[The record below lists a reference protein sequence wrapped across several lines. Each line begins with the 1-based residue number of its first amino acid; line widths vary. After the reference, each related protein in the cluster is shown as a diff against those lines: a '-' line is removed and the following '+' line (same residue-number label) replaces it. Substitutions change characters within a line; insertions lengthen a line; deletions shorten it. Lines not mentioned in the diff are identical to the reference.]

1 MTSRKDGRT
10 FSRLREL
17 QGNMQACNGFQE
29 KQLWGGSLKGGG
41 KAWSHGVKSH
51 GQSTQ
56 DPPKNAS
63 NLPLDVGGTQGRTT
77 GRAWYSKSGTPR
89 FALSSNY
96 FNPDRHET
104 SYLKT
109 LIIFLMY
116 KLKMTLFLLRLTGS
130 LNMFRKC
137 QTGAD
142 DRPSLNVSP
151 SFTSSGEIN

>member
-1 MTSRKDGRT
+1 M
-10 FSRLREL
+10 
-17 QGNMQACNGFQE
+17 
-29 KQLWGGSLKGGG
+29 
-41 KAWSHGVKSH
+41 KSH

-77 GRAWYSKSGTPR
+77 GTAWYSKSGTPR

-116 KLKMTLFLLRLTGS
+116 KLKMTLFPLRLTGS

-142 DRPSLNVSP
+142 DRPSLNENGLVESP
-151 SFTSSGEIN
+151 CSPRDSQESSPTPQFKSINSLALSLLHSPTLTSIHDHWKNRSLD